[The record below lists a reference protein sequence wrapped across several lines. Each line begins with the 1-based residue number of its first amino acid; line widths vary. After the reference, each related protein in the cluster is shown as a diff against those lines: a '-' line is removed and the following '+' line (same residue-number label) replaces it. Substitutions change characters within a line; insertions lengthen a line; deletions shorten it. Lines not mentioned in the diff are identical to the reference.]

1 MAISP
6 LGRGSLLRMDFREE
20 DSRST
25 VPANSEE
32 SEHQPVRNLQEQ
44 ISNAAEEF
52 ADVLSTFGRFSRM
65 GRRNDNIENDFLS
78 SMLEE
83 KADEKHD
90 ALIKQVSRLSLNK
103 DGLLKYGRSLFPND
117 SDLMLALREL
127 MLNRQLSALQKKRIK
142 EAISE
147 LEKFSDWPKMRSG
160 INIGRLAKRFISMEG
175 QGRLSAGDL
184 RDCYLRFLELD
195 LPGSV
200 IYQDWIE
207 QYGCNNRQRLLAFTM
222 NALIADMKSSEPGIH
237 FDEFG
242 PLSDRLSDARTIHTL
257 DLLLNERFST
267 LPFRE
272 SLKNE
277 IKIMDESD
285 IVMLYLNGIVTTH
298 QFENSLYDF
307 NHDFMRRLLLT
318 QRATVIQILRWVY
331 DKTPERMYVDPE
343 SQQYLLN
350 FISSLLTSFHDK
362 ERRKGSWSDYYT

>member
-1 MAISP
+1 M
-6 LGRGSLLRMDFREE
+6 
-20 DSRST
+20 
-25 VPANSEE
+25 VPTTSEE
-32 SEHQPVRNLQEQ
+32 GEHQPVRNLQEQ

-52 ADVLSTFGRFSRM
+52 ADVLSTFGRLSRM
-65 GRRNDNIENDFLS
+65 GRKNDNIENDFLS

-90 ALIKQVSRLSLNK
+90 ALIKQVSRLSLNR

-142 EAISE
+142 EAMVD
-147 LEKFSDWPKMRSG
+147 LEKFSDCPKMRSG
-160 INIGRLAKRFISMEG
+160 MNIGRLARRFSSMEG
-175 QGRLSAGDL
+175 QERLSAGDL

-195 LPGSV
+195 LPGSF

-207 QYGCNNRQRLLAFTM
+207 QYGCQNRQRLLAFTM
-222 NALIADMKSSEPGIH
+222 NALIIDMKSSEPGIH

-242 PLSDRLSDARTIHTL
+242 PLSDRLSDARAIHTL
-257 DLLLNERFST
+257 DLLLNERFSM

-285 IVMLYLNGIVTTH
+285 IVILYLNGIVASY
-298 QFENSLYDF
+298 QFEGALYNF
-307 NHDFMRRLLLT
+307 NHDFMRGLLLT
-318 QRATVIQILRWVY
+318 QRATVIQILRGVY
-331 DKTPERMYVDPE
+331 NKTPERMYIDPGCR
-343 SQQYLLN
+343 QYLLN
-350 FISSLLTSFHDK
+350 FISTLLTSFHDK
-362 ERRKGSWSDYYT
+362 ERCKGPWSDYYT

>member
-1 MAISP
+1 MAIPP
-6 LGRGSLLRMDFREE
+6 LGRASLLRTDFREE
-20 DSRST
+20 NNRLT
-25 VPANSEE
+25 VSATSEE
-32 SEHQPVRNLQEQ
+32 GEHQPVANLQEQ

-65 GRRNDNIENDFLS
+65 GRRNDSIEHDFLS

-90 ALIKQVSRLSLNK
+90 ALIKQVSRLSLNR

-142 EAISE
+142 EAMAD
-147 LEKFSDWPKMRSG
+147 LEKFSDCPKMRSG
-160 INIGRLAKRFISMEG
+160 INIGRLAKRFSSMEG
-175 QGRLSAGDL
+175 QQSLSAGDL
-184 RDCYLRFLELD
+184 RDCYLRFLDLD
-195 LPGSV
+195 LPGSF

-207 QYGCNNRQRLLAFTM
+207 QYGCHNRQRLLAFTM

-257 DLLLNERFST
+257 DLLLNEQFST

-285 IVMLYLNGIVTTH
+285 IVILYLNGIVASH
-298 QFENSLYDF
+298 QFEGSLYHF
-307 NHDFMRRLLLT
+307 NHDFMQRLLLT
-318 QRATVIQILRWVY
+318 QRATVIQILRGVY
-331 DKTPERMYVDPE
+331 NKTPERMYIEPE
-343 SQQYLLN
+343 CRKYLLN
-350 FISSLLTSFHDK
+350 FISSLLASFHDK
-362 ERRKGSWSDYYT
+362 ERRQGPWSDYYT

>member
-1 MAISP
+1 MAIPP
-6 LGRGSLLRMDFREE
+6 LGRTNLLRMDFREE
-20 DSRST
+20 DNRST
-25 VPANSEE
+25 VPATSEE
-32 SEHQPVRNLQEQ
+32 REHQPVRNLQEQ

-78 SMLEE
+78 SMLED

-90 ALIKQVSRLSLNK
+90 ALIKQVSRLSLHR

-127 MLNRQLSALQKKRIK
+127 MNNRKLSALQKKRIK
-142 EAISE
+142 EAMAE
-147 LEKFSDWPKMRSG
+147 LEKFSDCPKMRSG
-160 INIGRLAKRFISMEG
+160 INIGRLAKHFSSMEG
-175 QGRLSAGDL
+175 QQHLSAGDL

-195 LPGSV
+195 LPGSF

-207 QYGCNNRQRLLAFTM
+207 QYGCHNRQRLLAFTM

-242 PLSDRLSDARTIHTL
+242 PLSNRLSDARTIHTL

-267 LPFRE
+267 LSFRE

-285 IVMLYLNGIVTTH
+285 IVILYLNGIVESH
-298 QFENSLYDF
+298 KFEGALYNF
-307 NHDFMRRLLLT
+307 NHDFMQDLVLT
-318 QRATVIQILRWVY
+318 QRATVIQILSGVY
-331 DKTPERMYVDPE
+331 NKTPERMYIDPE
-343 SQQYLLN
+343 CRKYLLN